1 MSSPGRRPGHL
12 RTITCCAVVAV
23 SVLGLAACS
32 SSSKSTA
39 AGPAGSAG
47 GSCATAN
54 KKLNMGIVYADS
66 TQNPFQEMALGAQA
80 AAKEDGNVKLTSSAP
95 SGVNNSQEVSLFQ
108 SVARQATDGV
118 AYESIAPDL
127 FTRALKDATGNGTP
141 VVAVDAPPPAGSGV
155 NTFVANSNTLL
166 GELLGQAFVASKPD
180 PTGTVVL
187 GNDIPSLT
195 LLGLR
200 LNGVQS
206 VLKAKLPQMKI
217 VGPLNSGSTT
227 NDNYTLWKSIVNSHS
242 GAVGYLGV
250 GGQDGVS
257 LPLIEKQTGANFLV
271 GSADIPP
278 EALQSVKDGKI
289 FALSSPEH
297 WMKGYIAMYLLIHA
311 KRTCTA
317 IPQGW
322 WNSGNLLIDK
332 SNIDAIIARQV
343 SPDSRT
349 AFFKPEIAKQLASP
363 PIQPISSAN

>member
-1 MSSPGRRPGHL
+1 MSSTDRRRTGHRRL
-12 RTITCCAVVAV
+12 ITSCAVLAV
-23 SVLGLAACS
+23 GVLGMTACS
-32 SSSKSTA
+32 SSSSSKTNAS
-39 AGPAGSAG
+39 GSG
-47 GSCATAN
+47 GSCGTAT
-54 KKLNMGIVYADS
+54 KKLNMGVVYADS
-66 TQNPFQEMALGAQA
+66 TQNPFQEMALGAQE

-95 SGVNNSQEVSLFQ
+95 SGINNSQEVTLFQ

-118 AYESIAPDL
+118 AYESVAPDL

-166 GELLGQAFVASKPD
+166 GELLGQAFVDAKPD
-180 PTGTVVL
+180 PNGTVVL

-200 LNGVQS
+200 LQGVQN
-206 VLKAKLPQMKI
+206 VLKAKLPQMKV

-227 NDNYTLWKSIVNSHS
+227 NENYTLWKSIVNSHS
-242 GAVGYLGV
+242 GAAGYIGV

-257 LPLIEKQTGANFLV
+257 LPLIEKQTGANFLI

-278 EALQSVKDGKI
+278 EALQSVKDGKV

-317 IPQGW
+317 VPQGW
-322 WNSGNLLIDK
+322 WNSGNLLITK
-332 SNIDAIIARQV
+332 SNIDAILARQV
-343 SPDSRT
+343 SPDTR
-349 AFFKPEIAKQLASP
+349 AQFFKAEIAKQLASP
-363 PIQPISSAN
+363 PIQPMNAAN